1 MPDPLDTVLRIRRM
15 ALDDAVRCMAACLRA
30 EDSAGQAAK
39 AAKAAKAADAAI
51 EAECE
56 SAADLAGEDAAVAA
70 FAAWLPVGRACAA
83 ACYAALET
91 AVAETGRARAAMTI
105 TRAAAEAASSLA
117 DRRAAERKMAVE
129 RRAQAVLD
137 EIGGQNTGGLR

>member
-30 EDSAGQAAK
+30 EDSAGQ

>member
-30 EDSAGQAAK
+30 EDSAGQ
-39 AAKAAKAADAAI
+39 AAKAADAAI